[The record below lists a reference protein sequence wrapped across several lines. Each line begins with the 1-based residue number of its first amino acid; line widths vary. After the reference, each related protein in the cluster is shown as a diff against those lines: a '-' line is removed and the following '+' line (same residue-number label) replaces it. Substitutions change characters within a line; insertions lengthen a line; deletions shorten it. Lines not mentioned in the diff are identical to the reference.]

1 MAVPCAHLLRYKR
14 GDELILLVEE
24 LVTLT
29 PSIAELRR
37 PVLAWW
43 KGKALFCVANE
54 MNNGH
59 WIMKLIDV
67 TIPDRIA
74 SGQSRDQGAQ
84 RTLNRNA
91 HGPNE
96 NKISDG
102 FRN

>member
-1 MAVPCAHLLRYKR
+1 MAVPRAHLLRYKR
-14 GDELILLVEE
+14 GDEPTLLVEE
-24 LVTLT
+24 LVTMT

-37 PVLAWW
+37 PVLAWC
-43 KGKALFCVANE
+43 KGKALFCAANV

-67 TIPDRIA
+67 AIPDRIA

-96 NKISDG
+96 NYANVRI
-102 FRN
+102 